1 MKSLKDIAAGQQQ
14 SRPNYFDDAE
24 KDRMIAL
31 IIELAEEVC
40 VLRDAVDN
48 AAQLAKVDIAAT
60 PDALDTY
67 TVSEDLIAERLAQ
80 HQAWF
85 EQLFAQLS
93 EPD

>member
-14 SRPNYFDDAE
+14 SRPNYYDDAE

-48 AAQLAKVDIAAT
+48 AAQLARADIPAT
-60 PDALDTY
+60 PEALDNY

-85 EQLFAQLS
+85 EQLFAKLS